1 MPEVLQSKTAGQSL
15 SSIWPEVPERHP
27 DTEEVTGSN
36 PVRPTPFF
44 ENPSSA
50 ESLNGSQPA
59 AVLSD
64 KRWSRRFM
72 LRSTQETFSPAWR
85 AQRRTSST
93 RHEPS
98 RLGQDDAGRETMAL
112 PAQACANPQAPPKL
126 IWVRQHVGVL
136 ALGLGPTEPPL
147 TVVDH
152 R

>member
-59 AVLSD
+59 AVLSN
-64 KRWSRRFM
+64 KRTLLVYSAARRGASR
-72 LRSTQETFSPAWR
+72 A
-85 AQRRTSST
+85 AA
-93 RHEPS
+93 
-98 RLGQDDAGRETMAL
+98 RL
-112 PAQACANPQAPPKL
+112 
-126 IWVRQHVGVL
+126 
-136 ALGLGPTEPPL
+136 
-147 TVVDH
+147 
-152 R
+152 